1 MVNPIIASII
11 KKAIKGSMNT
21 QKGGDSGDSG
31 SGKTKSS
38 GNIDPRLFLVIMLV
52 IIIIEFVVCDIIAR
66 DKLPDILGKKDEASP
81 STASPSTAAPSTASP
96 STAAPSTA
104 APSTAAPSTA
114 APSTAAPSTAAPD
127 GDTFINTSRNL
138 TAEELDKWKNQIN
151 KEIYLPLLFINI
163 LIISGLYIVPGVG
176 YGSDEASKNSVKKLF
191 TISFCVMIS
200 SIIISYMVKVSKSKK
215 VIYFSEYIGVAGYTT
230 KQVTIGMMT
239 NIIFGFIDNF
249 GLFFGMD
256 SLDEWLNEDSN
267 NERDRDVKDV
277 LEQKGGR
284 EMFDDVDCLYNN
296 PLEFN
301 TLTTAG
307 WGNTFSD
314 FLGAFIGNAVGDI
327 ATTLSGVE
335 KTPIISEILGIV
347 IGCILGIYVPA
358 RMKQEGMIPGLVNS
372 IASPVTTLLKKS
384 GIKKESNLMKP
395 NEHSE
400 DDKKCN
406 NKRDVLRKA
415 RS

>member
-21 QKGGDSGDSG
+21 QKGGDSGD

-66 DKLPDILGKKDEASP
+66 DKLPDILGEKDEAS
-81 STASPSTAAPSTASP
+81 
-96 STAAPSTA
+96 
-104 APSTAAPSTA
+104 
-114 APSTAAPSTAAPD
+114 PSTAAPD

-176 YGSDEASKNSVKKLF
+176 YGSGEESKNNVKKLF
-191 TISFCVMIS
+191 TISFCIMIS

-256 SLDEWLNEDSN
+256 SLDDWLNEESN
-267 NERDRDVKDV
+267 NERDEDVKDV
-277 LEQKGGR
+277 LIQGGG
-284 EMFDDVDCLYNN
+284 FDDVDCLYNN

-358 RMKQEGMIPGLVNS
+358 RMKREGMIPGLVNS
-372 IASPVTTLLKKS
+372 IASPVTTVLKKS

-395 NEHSE
+395 NEHSD
-400 DDKKCN
+400 DDKKCDL
-406 NKRDVLRKA
+406 KRDKLRNA